1 MVEDWDVDWVGRNIN
16 FADPVWKVIAA
27 CDLYGMTCT
36 VFISDGLDNPRGI
49 AVHPQSRMFFWSDWG
64 LQPHI
69 VSAGMDG
76 SDRKEIIN
84 GVAVDDSMNL
94 VYWSEH
100 KLNRI
105 ESCQFDEVT
114 GKS

>member
-1 MVEDWDVDWVGRNIN
+1 MGWTSRE
-16 FADPVWKVIAA
+16 P
-27 CDLYGMTCT
+27 
-36 VFISDGLDNPRGI
+36 FIR
-49 AVHPQSRMFFWSDWG
+49 SRLFFWSDWG